1 MSSLDSL
8 KSLATLK
15 VDDKTYH
22 YFSLALAAKT
32 LGDLSQLPMSLK
44 VLLEN
49 LLRWE
54 DGKTV
59 TEPDLKALAAWLKE
73 RRSDREIQYR
83 PARVLM
89 QDFTDVYG
97 VGRSRGDVLR
107 TQAGAQQQHLEVVVA
122 HRRGPH
128 VCHQP
133 LQAHALLRQHPGDVA
148 HNAGT
153 VVAHQFQGKGFQVLR
168 T

>member
-8 KSLATLK
+8 NTLATLK

-22 YFSLALAAKT
+22 YFSLPLAAKS
-32 LGDLSQLPMSLK
+32 LGDLSKLPMSLK

-54 DGKTV
+54 DGQTV
-59 TEPDLKALAAWLKE
+59 TGDDLRAIAQWLSE

-89 QDFTDVYG
+89 HDTTCG
-97 VGRSRGDVLR
+97 PALAEIAAMRSVLS
-107 TQAGAQQQHLEVVVA
+107 
-122 HRRGPH
+122 
-128 VCHQP
+128 
-133 LQAHALLRQHPGDVA
+133 
-148 HNAGT
+148 
-153 VVAHQFQGKGFQVLR
+153 
-168 T
+168 